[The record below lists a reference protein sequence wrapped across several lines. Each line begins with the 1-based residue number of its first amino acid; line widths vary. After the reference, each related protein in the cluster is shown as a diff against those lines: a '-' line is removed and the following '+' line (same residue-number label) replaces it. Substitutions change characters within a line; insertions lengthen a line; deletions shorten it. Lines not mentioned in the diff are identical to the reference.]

1 MSLELV
7 QLIFTEIEKYPTA
20 ATDQLSDYLKDNY
33 LPNLLGQTV
42 NLKKD
47 FNINEFSFEQ
57 DTAKIKSLKVSL
69 IFFLSNNYLIF

>member
-7 QLIFTEIEKYPTA
+7 QLIFTEIEKLPTS
-20 ATDQLSDYLKDNY
+20 TDQLSDYLKDNY
-33 LPNLLGQTV
+33 LPNLLSQTV

-69 IFFLSNNYLIF
+69 IFLSYHSPLG